1 MSTKLRTAVIGCGSI
16 AKTHS
21 ASLQKNADY
30 AEIVAYVDV
39 DEPRALA
46 LRDQYAPGAAV
57 FTDWRVML
65 DEVKPDVVHICTPH
79 DLHCEMA
86 CECLG
91 RGINVYLEKPIC
103 ISEEELA
110 RVEAAA
116 AASKAKITV
125 SFQNR
130 RIACNRLFYHL
141 IEEEGGAVAGRG
153 FVTWK
158 RGYDYYTADD
168 WHGRRHREGG
178 GVMINQAIHTLDFLL
193 QAFPSPIKSVRGFTD
208 NWENVDFTDVEDNA
222 HFLVRF
228 ENGTGLSF
236 SATNNY
242 AADAPNF
249 YEVVTKSG
257 VRITGMDGHLY
268 RNGVRMDTEEVIVP
282 TVGKACW
289 GVGHVV
295 CIREFY
301 EAILT
306 DGEVPVSLASAA
318 RTMRV
323 LFALYRSEGKHVAP
337 SEPKN

>member
-65 DEVKPDVVHICTPH
+65 DEARPDVVHICTPH

-103 ISEEELA
+103 ISEEELT

-125 SFQNR
+125 SCQNR
-130 RIACNRLFYHL
+130 RIACNRLFY
-141 IEEEGGAVAGRG
+141 
-153 FVTWK
+153 
-158 RGYDYYTADD
+158 
-168 WHGRRHREGG
+168 
-178 GVMINQAIHTLDFLL
+178 
-193 QAFPSPIKSVRGFTD
+193 
-208 NWENVDFTDVEDNA
+208 
-222 HFLVRF
+222 
-228 ENGTGLSF
+228 
-236 SATNNY
+236 
-242 AADAPNF
+242 
-249 YEVVTKSG
+249 
-257 VRITGMDGHLY
+257 
-268 RNGVRMDTEEVIVP
+268 
-282 TVGKACW
+282 
-289 GVGHVV
+289 
-295 CIREFY
+295 
-301 EAILT
+301 
-306 DGEVPVSLASAA
+306 
-318 RTMRV
+318 
-323 LFALYRSEGKHVAP
+323 
-337 SEPKN
+337 